1 MRQGTQYI
9 VSDFHAQNPL
19 HLLIMRLRAG
29 GFGRGLP
36 VDKELANPSVVAFF
50 RTLIRNGE
58 VEEGVENHETLHEC
72 HRNGWTHG
80 YMTSSDPQSSAT
92 LLHLLFILLP
102 FPGPFHLRVTCL
114 FTLPFSHYV
123 LQPSPTS
130 NLLKCISLS
139 AVLALRVPLTVYLNP
154 SIKTNFIDRF
164 SLPLLEVSA
173 FPLSLQLR
181 KGHIFQVLLIFHSR
195 SRMGN

>member
-1 MRQGTQYI
+1 MRQGSQYT
-9 VSDFHAQNPL
+9 VNDFHAQNPL

-72 HRNGWTHG
+72 HRNGWIHG
-80 YMTSSDPQSSAT
+80 YMTSSDPPVIRYTFSS
-92 LLHLLFILLP
+92 P
-102 FPGPFHLRVTCL
+102 FHSAVVSWPFHLRVTCL

-123 LQPSPTS
+123 LQPSPIS
-130 NLLKCISLS
+130 NLLKCISPS